1 MAGDNMSDIGKLAEA
16 VDRITTTFASLDARL
31 DQAEADAGQSA
42 TLTSTIAA
50 VQEQL
55 QELLASKPQPQTPVV
70 VPKPAIPADITPFA
84 AQFQLYNLQTILGKL
99 TGREKPAD
107 VEKFFITFRLNSST
121 LTAVQRESVLLSK
134 LFDSAL
140 SLFERSRGQLGD
152 VPFDVLLEDFERQMK
167 NRVSGAKNLTADFIK
182 PLIRRPGMPI
192 QDFADKVYDIILKA
206 FPTVDGLTLEKMA
219 VEKFLAGVNSRDV
232 QLALSSALCVDLSY
246 QAMVNVAIRAES
258 VQYTRPSP
266 QQGIGFGNRDNSHPQ
281 QQLNLNQREAQ
292 SNDQETRTVK
302 ERMVPG
308 HKKRQ
313 LCNYCHRGYHN
324 PAQCNVKADQERKR
338 IKKTPSSAPINL
350 NFSTQSQSDPTI
362 SRNVS
367 YIPPVIQ
374 NAETEPQIFEETSDL
389 NGHLLATESSPL
401 VIERTG
407 EVSKLQQEE
416 KYNDIL
422 SAQLALSAEFDRQLL
437 SISPNMDVILP
448 PKLLSQ
454 DEAYRHF
461 QLQQQDGDIQPSLPQ
476 SLIPGQNQIVNSN
489 QVQSLTEAP
498 SNGPSQKATIDE
510 VNLDAYTV
518 NFVKGLIE
526 KSERRR
532 KELEAENL
540 GLIHSQNAVQINFE
554 NENWNFESLFKE
566 ENQAS
571 EGGKETDYTQ
581 DLSGTVFTSWIKVK
595 NKNNVDFPDILE
607 NSMFKSWIRNQKWIR
622 KGIVLDRNDGF
633 EYLEDSCYFS
643 WSSYCD
649 SDRKERILDSHN
661 TENATSAPAFRGKGC
676 KFKTASIN
684 SEIDS
689 NSANFPWYSNRI
701 LNEKVVAR
709 YQRSRYN
716 ARPKAIFWS
725 GFDVG
730 TSSHMRGASRTS
742 GTPMVRQSK
751 PILDR
756 FPEFPMINR
765 ST

>member
-16 VDRITTTFASLDARL
+16 VDRIKTTFASLDARL
-31 DQAEADAGQSA
+31 DQAEAAAGESA

-84 AQFQLYNLQTILGKL
+84 AQFQLYNLQSILGKL

-140 SLFERSRGQLGD
+140 SLFERSRRQLGD

-167 NRVSGAKNLTADFIK
+167 NRVSGAKNFTADFIK

-192 QDFADKVYDIILKA
+192 QEFADKVYDITLKA

-232 QLALSSALCVDLSY
+232 QLALSSARCVDLSY

-292 SNDQETRTVK
+292 GNDQETRTVK

-338 IKKTPSSAPINL
+338 IRKIPSSAPINL
-350 NFSTQSQSDPTI
+350 NLSTQSQSDPTI
-362 SRNVS
+362 SHIVS
-367 YIPPVIQ
+367 YNPPIIQ
-374 NAETEPQIFEETSDL
+374 NADTEPQISEETSDL
-389 NGHLLATESSPL
+389 DSHRLATESSPL
-401 VIERTG
+401 VIERTE
-407 EVSKLQQEE
+407 EVNNLPEE
-416 KYNDIL
+416 ERYNDIL
-422 SAQLALSAEFDRQLL
+422 SAQLAHSAEFDRQLL
-437 SISPNMDVILP
+437 SISPNMDVVLP

-454 DEAYRHF
+454 DEAYRQF
-461 QLQQQDGDIQPSLPQ
+461 QLQQQGGYLQPILPQ
-476 SLIPGQNQIVNSN
+476 ISIPDQDQLVNSN
-489 QVQSLTEAP
+489 EVHLPTEP
-498 SNGPSQKATIDE
+498 SSTDRSQKANIDE
-510 VNLDAYTV
+510 ANLDAYTV

-532 KELEAENL
+532 QELEEENL
-540 GLIHSQNAVQINFE
+540 RFIQSQNAVKINLE
-554 NENWNFESLFKE
+554 EEIWNFETLFE
-566 ENQAS
+566 EDTQAS
-571 EGGKETDYTQ
+571 GDGKETDFTP
-581 DLSGTVFTSWIKVK
+581 DLAGTVFSSWTKVK
-595 NKNNVDFPDILE
+595 NENNVDFPDILE
-607 NSMFKSWIRNQKWIR
+607 NSMFKSWTMNQKWL
-622 KGIVLDRNDGF
+622 KKDIVPARTDGF
-633 EYLEDSCYFS
+633 EYLKDSCYFD
-643 WSSYCD
+643 WSSYSD
-649 SDRKERILDSHN
+649 ADRKERILDSRN

-684 SEIDS
+684 EIVAQEKSDS
-689 NSANFPWYSNRI
+689 SSANFP
-701 LNEKVVAR
+701 
-709 YQRSRYN
+709 
-716 ARPKAIFWS
+716 
-725 GFDVG
+725 
-730 TSSHMRGASRTS
+730 
-742 GTPMVRQSK
+742 
-751 PILDR
+751 
-756 FPEFPMINR
+756 
-765 ST
+765 